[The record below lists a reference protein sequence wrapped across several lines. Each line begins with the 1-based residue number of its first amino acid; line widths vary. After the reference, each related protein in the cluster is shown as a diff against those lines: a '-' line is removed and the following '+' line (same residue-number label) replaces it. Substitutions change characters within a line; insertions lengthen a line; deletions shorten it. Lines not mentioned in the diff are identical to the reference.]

1 MFIHDK
7 KPSFLV
13 IMYIRAEN
21 EGVCPLDLHVVSKML
36 PCFFAAEHHHYA
48 QYATYYVN
56 NMKNLSLKILA
67 QFVQGRPTAQHING
81 CWNGYGRIIGFL
93 ATGLTILET
102 VLKHELVLAAPSIFS
117 KKGDILITTQRHVLY
132 EKLQVVVSHRSLQ
145 KNSVSIVD
153 KCVVLR
159 IFQWPVNDAVEDI
172 AENILKY
179 AMNILCPKVVYLM
192 FDRYKKYSI
201 KESTQIQR
209 SKNLAYR
216 LALETA

>member
-1 MFIHDK
+1 M
-7 KPSFLV
+7 
-13 IMYIRAEN
+13 
-21 EGVCPLDLHVVSKML
+21 
-36 PCFFAAEHHHYA
+36 
-48 QYATYYVN
+48 
-56 NMKNLSLKILA
+56 
-67 QFVQGRPTAQHING
+67 
-81 CWNGYGRIIGFL
+81 
-93 ATGLTILET
+93 
-102 VLKHELVLAAPSIFS
+102 
-117 KKGDILITTQRHVLY
+117 Y

-159 IFQWPVNDAVEDI
+159 IFQWPVNDVVEDI

-209 SKNLAYR
+209 AKNLAYQ
-216 LALETA
+216 LALEAV

>member
-7 KPSFLV
+7 KPIFLV

-48 QYATYYVN
+48 QYATYYMN

-67 QFVQGRPTAQHING
+67 RFVQGRPTAQHING

-102 VLKHELVLAAPSIFS
+102 VLNWYSLLHQYLI
-117 KKGDILITTQRHVLY
+117 KKVIY
-132 EKLQVVVSHRSLQ
+132 
-145 KNSVSIVD
+145 
-153 KCVVLR
+153 
-159 IFQWPVNDAVEDI
+159 
-172 AENILKY
+172 
-179 AMNILCPKVVYLM
+179 
-192 FDRYKKYSI
+192 
-201 KESTQIQR
+201 
-209 SKNLAYR
+209 
-216 LALETA
+216 